1 MPSFYSDAEVEVDV
15 TEFLEA
21 CNSYEIKEVIE
32 YLEDEGHIS
41 RKNRFNEKA
50 SLNESDYLHNLSV
63 LIGNY
68 HNVTKEEEK
77 VISKIAE
84 RFKFRD

>member
-15 TEFLEA
+15 TEFLVA
-21 CNSYEIKEVIE
+21 CNSHEIKEVIE
-32 YLEDEGHIS
+32 YLKDEGHIS
-41 RKNRFNEKA
+41 QKNRLNQNT

-68 HNVTKEEEK
+68 HNVTKEEEE
-77 VISKIAE
+77 VISKIAK